1 MKMLS
6 TILLVVSIHASAQTY
21 TVIHSIGKILDT
33 KTGKYLAK
41 GSKVDESSAV
51 MFETKGARAA
61 VLSSSRGRFVIQEQ
75 ASSQNKSDI
84 VYTLSS
90 VISPARG
97 RLSTRAGGINNK
109 LDFEKYF
116 EEPVALLGNIF
127 NLEVSPTAYP
137 MDDSKFFYAQYQYN
151 GEAINKK
158 LSNDGTNIVL
168 EIGDFFSI
176 DGNPIEAE
184 EVSAINLFYYNAE
197 TQESTR
203 LTSMAFS
210 IVPNEDLKSIA
221 GQMKDDRSAMLE
233 IIHSMYGKCSEAYL
247 EQALKDL

>member
-6 TILLVVSIHASAQTY
+6 IVLFIVSIHASAQSY
-21 TVIHSIGKILDT
+21 TVIHSLGKIQDT
-33 KTGKYLAK
+33 KSGKYLTK
-41 GSKVDESSAV
+41 GTKVDESSAL

-61 VLSSSRGRFVIQEQ
+61 VLSSSRGRFIIQEQ

-109 LDFEKYF
+109 LDFEKFF
-116 EEPVALLGNIF
+116 EEPVAILGNVF
-127 NLEVSPTAYP
+127 VLEVSPTAYP
-137 MDDSKFFYAQYQYN
+137 MDDSRFFYAQYQYN

-158 LSNDGTNIVL
+158 LTNDGTNIIL

-176 DGNPIEAE
+176 DGNSIKAE
-184 EVSAINLFYYNAE
+184 EVTAINLFYYNVA

-203 LTSMAFS
+203 LTSVVFS
-210 IVPNEDLKSIA
+210 LVSNEDLKSIA
-221 GQMKDDRSAMLE
+221 DQMKDDSSAILE
-233 IIHSMYGKCSEAYL
+233 IIHSM
-247 EQALKDL
+247 